1 MSVKKLAAQKKQA
14 EKVLAELNQQIV
26 DSMKPELQ
34 QIVDLLLAH
43 KDVASKSE
51 EIKQLV
57 GDAVKAV
64 YGDDVTIAPKQQ
76 RAGQAVGY
84 KSLGFDWERLVK
96 AMKSAGVTSGAK
108 SLSKKELEKLYYGH
122 EGCRFEHNK
131 WSDKENKAIWLKHD
145 NAAPKYRRY
154 WINAKRSKK

>member
-26 DSMKPELQ
+26 ESIVPELE
-34 QIVDLLLAH
+34 QIVDLLLTH
-43 KDVASKSE
+43 KDVVSESE
-51 EIKQLV
+51 EIKRLV

-64 YGDDVTIAPKQQ
+64 HGTDVTIAPKQ
-76 RAGQAVGY
+76 RAGKAFGY

-96 AMKSAGVTSGAK
+96 AMRSVGATSSAEG
-108 SLSKKELEKLYYGH
+108 LSKNELEKLYYGH